1 MSGSVVLALGVAL
14 VGAGP
19 SWPASADIA
28 AQIKDGKA
36 QLQSLNLRAEAAAE
50 RYNAGRIH
58 LASAQRI
65 ATIAQATSARE
76 DAALAAVKKQVGAI
90 GAGAYRSG
98 MESMSLSLV
107 LHGNPGT
114 FLDQMGMLERV
125 SASQAQVMATLA
137 TVRHR
142 QSVAAEESRL
152 ALAEATRTVQGLE
165 KDKAE
170 VQAAAGQAQQVLQT
184 LIVKQ
189 AQLVQAAKDA
199 AARQAALAQQAA
211 LARQASSA
219 AALAQQAA
227 LDQQAA
233 LAQQA
238 SAAALAQQAALTQ
251 QASAAALAATA
262 FQNQPVAVEA
272 PPQTVS
278 NTGYSGS
285 AAQIAVKVAMD
296 QLGKP
301 YVWAAAGPDTFDCSG
316 LTMFA
321 YAHAGISLAHY
332 TGDQFNQGRHVSR
345 GELQPGDLVFFEQNL
360 GHMGMYIGNGN
371 FIHAPHTG
379 DVVRI
384 DSLTGWFDQQYAGA
398 VRLAG

>member
-238 SAAALAQQAALTQ
+238 SAAALA
-251 QASAAALAATA
+251 ATA

-285 AAQIAVKVAMD
+285 AAQIAVKVALD

-379 DVVRI
+379 DVVKI